1 MRRFIVFLLTV
12 CLCLAVCARAE
23 ESDTFDWTLRVSAAG
38 GVSAADMFVLPEGG
52 VYLAGSVEGEADC
65 GDPLG
70 GKDAYVARVE
80 MDGSIRWQKR
90 LGGSDNDRF
99 THVIEGVGGGC
110 LALGI
115 TSSADGDSRAARGGE
130 DAFLARLNEDG
141 EVVWTKCLGG
151 TADDE
156 LLAVSRWDDG
166 GYLVCGRTKSYNGDF
181 TSNHGGWDAWAM
193 LLSEADGK
201 PQWVVRFGEGG
212 DDSFSLILPEY
223 DRWTLVGEQGV
234 DATEIE
240 EGYEPQPVLVT
251 IDSTGTVLSEQTLG
265 GDGESRIISALETD
279 GGWLLG
285 GQTSATS
292 ALMPTGRGGL
302 DLWVMQLRSSGT
314 LSWQR
319 TYGGSGD
326 ERFYSLLPVAG
337 NGYLYLATTESDDG
351 QITGGH
357 GARDVWVVKVS
368 AQGALEW
375 QQTLGGSEASSCAGA
390 IADGEGGYYVAGSST
405 AQDGDIGWHTSMTTG
420 FLAHLAENGNL
431 LSMELLGG
439 AEEFRVV
446 QFERGEEGAYLLGAV
461 RRAETTGIA
470 EEIWLARLAE

>member
-1 MRRFIVFLLTV
+1 
-12 CLCLAVCARAE
+12 
-23 ESDTFDWTLRVSAAG
+23 
-38 GVSAADMFVLPEGG
+38 
-52 VYLAGSVEGEADC
+52 
-65 GDPLG
+65 
-70 GKDAYVARVE
+70 
-80 MDGSIRWQKR
+80 
-90 LGGSDNDRF
+90 
-99 THVIEGVGGGC
+99 
-110 LALGI
+110 
-115 TSSADGDSRAARGGE
+115 
-130 DAFLARLNEDG
+130 
-141 EVVWTKCLGG
+141 
-151 TADDE
+151 
-156 LLAVSRWDDG
+156 
-166 GYLVCGRTKSYNGDF
+166 
-181 TSNHGGWDAWAM
+181 
-193 LLSEADGK
+193 
-201 PQWVVRFGEGG
+201 
-212 DDSFSLILPEY
+212 
-223 DRWTLVGEQGV
+223 
-234 DATEIE
+234 
-240 EGYEPQPVLVT
+240 
-251 IDSTGTVLSEQTLG
+251 
-265 GDGESRIISALETD
+265 
-279 GGWLLG
+279 
-285 GQTSATS
+285 
-292 ALMPTGRGGL
+292 MPTGRGGL

-368 AQGALEW
+368 AQGAFEW

-390 IADGEGGYYVAGSST
+390 IADGKGGYYVAGSST

-439 AEEFRVV
+439 AEEFRTV

>member
-12 CLCLAVCARAE
+12 CLCLAACARAE

-90 LGGSDNDRF
+90 LGGSENDRF

-130 DAFLARLNEDG
+130 DAFLAR
-141 EVVWTKCLGG
+141 
-151 TADDE
+151 
-156 LLAVSRWDDG
+156 
-166 GYLVCGRTKSYNGDF
+166 YLVCGRTKSYNGDF

-223 DRWTLVGEQGV
+223 ERWTLVGEQGV
-234 DATEIE
+234 DQTEAE

-279 GGWLLG
+279 GGWLLA

-351 QITGGH
+351 QVSGGH
-357 GARDVWVVKVS
+357 GARDVWVVKVR
-368 AQGALEW
+368 AQGAFEW

-390 IADGEGGYYVAGSST
+390 IADGKGGYYVAGSST

-420 FLAHLAENGNL
+420 FLAHRAENGNL

-439 AEEFRVV
+439 AEEFRTV